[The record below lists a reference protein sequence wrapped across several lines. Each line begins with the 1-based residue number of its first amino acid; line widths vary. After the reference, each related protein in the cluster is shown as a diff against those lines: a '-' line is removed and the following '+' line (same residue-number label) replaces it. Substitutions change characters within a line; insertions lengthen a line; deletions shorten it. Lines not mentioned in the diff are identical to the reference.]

1 MPKQPGQRPKL
12 LLLMH
17 ILYQQTDED
26 HRLSVTQLTEQLAAL
41 GIPCERKSIY
51 SDIETCVSWAA
62 ISSCAAAPTAAIGS
76 PTAGLS
82 CRS

>member
-41 GIPCERKSIY
+41 GIPCE
-51 SDIETCVSWAA
+51 
-62 ISSCAAAPTAAIGS
+62 
-76 PTAGLS
+76 LS
-82 CRS
+82 LIHI